1 MYHNTI
7 IKIKNG
13 LARKF
18 ERVKVPYSNL
28 DMAILESLAKHGYL
42 ESVSKKGRGV
52 KRIIEAKLKYDK
64 TGQPSISGVKFI
76 SRSSRRLYVGYKDM
90 KKSHDGYG
98 YFIFSTPKGIL
109 TNIEARKNKVGGE
122 ILFEIW

>member
-1 MYHNTI
+1 M
-7 IKIKNG
+7 
-13 LARKF
+13 ARKF